1 MEWDEN
7 QHFITY
13 LVIRLFKYFQPKK
26 SIKMQSLMYNDG
38 LGTGDGLK
46 NVNTIGSN
54 MRNINTNIN
63 LIKIFDRT
71 NLALTL

>member
-63 LIKIFDRT
+63 LIKNFDRT